1 MRRLH
6 ARLATERERRVQRQH
21 ARIDSICKVF
31 YLAIHFQILAAGRQQ
46 DISVRLRQ
54 EQRCCFRI
62 QHASKVRYL
71 VRLLAQK
78 AQIFCPCLRAGA
90 RNALGDRCRVGVR
103 RVDHQIKFRV
113 GEHLDDPVNRLLN
126 ALEPGTYLRPHRH
139 LNPKKDEIFLLL
151 RGRIAVFLFDNKG
164 EITQTQILDPK
175 EGVYGAEIKAGTWHG
190 LLVLES
196 GSVIYEIKEG
206 PFAPLAP
213 ENFAPWSPAPEDTKG
228 VAKYMELLGK
238 AI

>member
-1 MRRLH
+1 MYGEMTYLPIFILYIRPQKSIIRMKIINEALLNETTRR
-6 ARLATERERRVQRQH
+6 AKQ
-21 ARIDSICKVF
+21 SP
-31 YLAIHFQILAAGRQQ
+31 
-46 DISVRLRQ
+46 RLRMNYNFH
-54 EQRCCFRI
+54 ER
-62 QHASKVRYL
+62 
-71 VRLLAQK
+71 
-78 AQIFCPCLRAGA
+78 
-90 RNALGDRCRVGVR
+90 
-103 RVDHQIKFRV
+103 
-113 GEHLDDPVNRLLN
+113 LDDPVNRLLN

-164 EITQTQILDPK
+164 GITETQILDPK

-228 VAKYMELLGK
+228 VEKYMELLGK

>member
-1 MRRLH
+1 MKIINEAL
-6 ARLATERERRVQRQH
+6 LNETT
-21 ARIDSICKVF
+21 
-31 YLAIHFQILAAGRQQ
+31 GRAKQ
-46 DISVRLRQ
+46 SPRLRMNYNFP
-54 EQRCCFRI
+54 EP
-62 QHASKVRYL
+62 L
-71 VRLLAQK
+71 V
-78 AQIFCPCLRAGA
+78 
-90 RNALGDRCRVGVR
+90 
-103 RVDHQIKFRV
+103 
-113 GEHLDDPVNRLLN
+113 N